1 MILFFNEAATDP
13 ASALV
18 RSLTNN
24 QAGPRPCFTLGDNPE
39 VEIHISD
46 GAAGYSSRSGDAT
59 ITPWLG
65 IGTPG
70 ASPSGGT
77 FWLGVSSATSGSLT
91 NAKRYQIQ
99 TYVAGDDFTNCGAAE
114 NASGVIFT
122 KINGSPTDWS
132 NGSTLIEITTDIA
145 YSASAATLEAA
156 LEATDAITGVSVT
169 KSGTAPVFVIEWDAV
184 GAQSALIG
192 GPSNLTP
199 ASAAVTSE
207 LRAGS
212 ASETEKQLVRLT
224 RQPYALQTVW
234 SDEGDYWKARLD
246 CNTRGLLELLDGA
259 ASIGSTLELQLI
271 DGDGNISTLAQ
282 TACLI
287 RNEAIDEESTIPAPF
302 PSYPTN
308 ALVLLECVQN
318 RFAVTAL
325 TGGGTALDGIATGT
339 IAGPTVQTNSMVC
352 IEIAAALSFYEL
364 VTGTDATSSPDV
376 IRPADYATTTNER
389 VWKLRS
395 ISDATKL
402 PFAGGTMTG
411 QINFSGTTHAGIK
424 LISLTTTQR
433 NALTAANG
441 MLIYN
446 STLSKVQRYEAG
458 AWSDIDDG
466 GTPAAHAATH
476 QNGGG
481 DEIATATP
489 SANAIP
495 KADSSGKLASGW
507 IPTGGGLSLY
517 SENPTSPT
525 PPVASGANAVAVGH
539 GATASGGNA
548 FSAMGFAAGNGSRAF
563 FGGTASGTYSEAR
576 GIGAMA
582 DKWGQSAN
590 SACSFGTLG
599 DAQSWQAIMLAA
611 TSDAT
616 GTELFLDLPT
626 SGSHRVVLANNSTYA
641 FSGRITARRTDA
653 SENDGWEVKGLIHRD
668 ASAASTVLDA
678 LQLNQLGSTSWG
690 VSVTADTTN
699 GSLKVIVTG
708 QAAKNIRWCISLD
721 VTEVKA

>member
-91 NAKRYQIQ
+91 NTKRYQIQ

-259 ASIGSTLELQLI
+259 ASIGSKLELQLV
-271 DGDGNISTLAQ
+271 DGDGNISTIAQ
-282 TACLI
+282 VDCII

-302 PSYPTN
+302 PAYPTT
-308 ALVLLECVQN
+308 AQMLLDAVQN
-318 RFAVTAL
+318 RYAVTAL
-325 TGGGTALDGIATGT
+325 TGGGTALDGIVTGT
-339 IAGPTVQTNSMVC
+339 TASPTVQTNS
-352 IEIAAALSFYEL
+352 L
-364 VTGTDATSSPDV
+364 VAIDISNVVSLYRLEAGTTAESSPSI
-376 IRPADYATTTNER
+376 IRPDDYDGTTNAR
-389 VWKLRS
+389 IWKLQ
-395 ISDATKL
+395 T
-402 PFAGGTMTG
+402 
-411 QINFSGTTHAGIK
+411 
-424 LISLTTTQR
+424 
-433 NALTAANG
+433 
-441 MLIYN
+441 
-446 STLSKVQRYEAG
+446 V
-458 AWSDIDDG
+458 
-466 GTPAAHAATH
+466 
-476 QNGGG
+476 
-481 DEIATATP
+481 
-489 SANAIP
+489 
-495 KADSSGKLASGW
+495 
-507 IPTGGGLSLY
+507 GGLSLY
-517 SENPTSPT
+517 AENPVSHTTPT
-525 PPVASGANAVAVGH
+525 ATGNSSVAI
-539 GATASGGNA
+539 
-548 FSAMGFAAGNGSRAF
+548 GNGSDATNTWAIAI
-563 FGGTASGTYSEAR
+563 GTDGTASGQSSIVAGGASNTSSGTSAATLGGAANVASAQSAVAMGER
-576 GIGAMA
+576 GVADLAGQLAIGAGLY
-582 DKWGQSAN
+582 GQATPAIPCYVQTSNATPTEVVTLAGGRLILRANTQWKFTIDVSARRQSGGGHASWKIEGTIYRNSTAGSATILGDIEYSPNSAN
-590 SACSFGTLG
+590 
-599 DAQSWQAIMLAA
+599 AA
-611 TSDAT
+611 GWD
-616 GTELFLDLPT
+616 F
-626 SGSHRVVLANNSTYA
+626 VVS
-641 FSGRITARRTDA
+641 
-653 SENDGWEVKGLIHRD
+653 
-668 ASAASTVLDA
+668 
-678 LQLNQLGSTSWG
+678 
-690 VSVTADTTN
+690 ADTTN
-699 GSLKVIVTG
+699 GALKMLATGGAYGVRWTAAVQISEVTY
-708 QAAKNIRWCISLD
+708 A
-721 VTEVKA
+721 